1 MNLHRT
7 AKAALA
13 LIALATVTPPVAGQP
28 APPADPVFADVFV
41 ADAAGTPVTGL
52 RPGDIEVFE
61 DGTPVPVVSC
71 VGPTQARGASSEEI
85 ARARQLVV
93 VLFVDDTATP
103 AERKAVFAK
112 ADTVAGDLLSG
123 TRSRVL
129 VASGNGGVAVRQ
141 AFTADPGQVVEA
153 LEALQAGR
161 GGDASAAGTQLERG
175 GAAITSVAALMESL
189 GALPGRKAFVHVGGD
204 GPWPAAGTGSPER
217 SELLRTLA
225 GAANAAGV
233 TLYSIDAS
241 GGGHPAD
248 RPDSAS
254 PGAKAP
260 VAATI
265 PTAAAPFGAAATGG
279 LNVVEG
285 ADAGGALVGVVRDF
299 KSAWSVGFTPS
310 SRGDGGLHQL
320 RVRVKREGVA
330 VRARSAFLD
339 VKEDGRMAERTLAAL
354 LFGFE
359 DDPLGIQV
367 SLTSEQK
374 PKEATQVVNV
384 LVTLPLGNL
393 AFEAKGVSHDC
404 DISLWLAARDGDGQV
419 IRAPKAKFPV
429 SVPNDRLLTALS
441 QTAGYAFRVPMK
453 AGPGAVAVTVRDEI
467 GMQSSTTVVPVAPA
481 TEPTPGVTP

>member
-1 MNLHRT
+1 MKLPPT
-7 AKAALA
+7 AKAVLA
-13 LIALATVTPPVAGQP
+13 LIALGTVTSPAAGQP

-41 ADAAGTPVTGL
+41 TDAAGRPVTGL
-52 RPGDIEVFE
+52 RPGEIEVLE

-71 VGPTQARGASSEEI
+71 VGPTQLRGASSDEV

-93 VLFVDDTATP
+93 ALFVDDTASS
-103 AERKAVFAK
+103 AERQAAFAK
-112 ADTVAGDLLSG
+112 ADLVAGELLSG
-123 TRSRVL
+123 ARSRVL
-129 VASGNGGVAVRQ
+129 VASGNGSVAVRQ
-141 AFTADPGQVVEA
+141 AFTADPGRVVHA
-153 LEALQAGR
+153 LEALQGASGRNAG
-161 GGDASAAGTQLERG
+161 AAGTQLERG
-175 GAAITSVAALMESL
+175 DAATTGVAALMESL
-189 GALPGRKAFVHVGGD
+189 GALPGRKALVYVGGN
-204 GPWPAAGTGSPER
+204 GPSSAAGSGSPER
-217 SELLRTLA
+217 SDVLRVLA

-241 GGGHPAD
+241 GCGRPPGRPA
-248 RPDSAS
+248 AIG

-260 VAATI
+260 AGATL
-265 PTAAAPFGAAATGG
+265 PTARARSAAAASGG
-279 LNVVEG
+279 LDVVEG
-285 ADAGGALVGVVRDF
+285 ADAGSALVGVVRDF

-310 SRGDGGLHQL
+310 SRGGAGPHQL
-320 RVRVKREGVA
+320 RIRVKREGLD
-330 VRARSAFLD
+330 VRSRAAFLD
-339 VKEDGRMAERTLAAL
+339 ASEDERMAQRTLAAL
-354 LFGFE
+354 LLGFE
-359 DDPLGIQV
+359 DDPLGISV

-374 PKEATQVVNV
+374 PKEATQVVTV

-467 GMQSSTTVVPVAPA
+467 GMQSSTTVVPMAPA
-481 TEPTPGVTP
+481 TEPTPGATP

>member
-1 MNLHRT
+1 MKLSLA
-7 AKAALA
+7 AKAVLA
-13 LIALATVTPPVAGQP
+13 LIALGTVSPPVAGQP
-28 APPADPVFADVFV
+28 APPADPVFAEVFV
-41 ADAAGTPVTGL
+41 ADAAGRPVTGL

-71 VGPTQARGASSEEI
+71 VGPTQLRGASSDEV
-85 ARARQLVV
+85 ARARHLVV

-103 AERKAVFAK
+103 AERQAVFAK
-112 ADTVAGDLLSG
+112 ADIVAGELLSG
-123 TRSRVL
+123 ARSRVL
-129 VASGNGGVAVRQ
+129 VASGNGSVVVRQ
-141 AFTADPGQVVEA
+141 AFTSDPGKVVHA
-153 LEALQAGR
+153 LEALQGVSGLNAG
-161 GGDASAAGTQLERG
+161 AAGTQLERG
-175 GAAITSVAALMESL
+175 DAATTSVAALMESL
-189 GALPGRKAFVHVGGD
+189 GALPGRKAFVYVGGD
-204 GPWPAAGTGSPER
+204 GPSSAAGSASPER
-217 SELLRTLA
+217 SEVLRALA
-225 GAANAAGV
+225 GTANAAGV
-233 TLYSIDAS
+233 TLYSIDTS
-241 GGGHPAD
+241 GGGRPAD
-248 RPDSAS
+248 RLDPAG
-254 PGAKAP
+254 PGAKTP
-260 VAATI
+260 
-265 PTAAAPFGAAATGG
+265 AAAQSAAAATGG

-310 SRGDGGLHQL
+310 SRGGGGPHQL
-320 RVRVKREGVA
+320 TVRVKREGVA
-330 VRARSAFLD
+330 VRTRAAFLD
-339 VKEDGRMAERTLAAL
+339 ARDDERMAQRTLAAL
-354 LFGFE
+354 LLGFE
-359 DDPLGIQV
+359 DDPLGISV

-374 PKEATQVVNV
+374 PKEATQVVTV